1 MLSINYFVMNNF
13 FDILNAKHI
22 AITCTITP
30 AIAAYMISSKKCH
43 EVKKPDSDMT
53 VIITAI
59 TDPFKNG
66 SDKANLLFFS
76 SID

>member
-30 AIAAYMISSKKCH
+30 TMAAYMISSKKCH
-43 EVKKPDSDMT
+43 AIKKPTRDMA
-53 VIITAI
+53 VIIIAI
-59 TDPFKNG
+59 IEPFKNG
-66 SDKANLLFFS
+66 SDEANLLFFL
-76 SID
+76 SIN